1 LNPLSPGDR
10 FFPDRV
16 VPEPIIAEVSGDM
29 HGDMAGGGTEM
40 GMECGY
46 RNASDRMV
54 ILRCLG
60 PNAFFLERVVF
71 PFELLSFACPADSEV
86 EIFTHCLGGPEL
98 LEAMPARAWMPLLP
112 WRRVSWKGVSWRRLK
127 GMVPGPRPADPGA
140 GACWCHGTPGAPLQL
155 FKNPHLR

>member
-1 LNPLSPGDR
+1 MARWIATSDPRPLNPLSPGDR

-98 LEAMPARAWMPLLP
+98 LEAMPARTLRLDAPVALEASVLEGGVLEAVEGNGP
-112 WRRVSWKGVSWRRLK
+112 W
-127 GMVPGPRPADPGA
+127 AQA
-140 GACWCHGTPGAPLQL
+140 G
-155 FKNPHLR
+155 

>member
-1 LNPLSPGDR
+1 MGRWIDTSDSRPLTPLSPGDR
-10 FFPDRV
+10 FFPSRV
-16 VPEPIIAEVSGDM
+16 VPEPSIAEVSAEIL
-29 HGDMAGGGTEM
+29 GDMADGGGGM

-98 LEAMPARAWMPLLP
+98 LEAMPARTL
-112 WRRVSWKGVSWRRLK
+112 RL
-127 GMVPGPRPADPGA
+127 D
-140 GACWCHGTPGAPLQL
+140 APLALEASPLEAIEGNGPWAQAG
-155 FKNPHLR
+155 